1 MAKFLKTKRS
11 KKRGV
16 LALSAVL
23 AASLSLGML
32 SACATDDDG
41 TNDNTDTSVSKTDTQ
56 LLKNGN
62 FEFYPDNNQTEQNKK
77 INLINTPDSWSRS
90 TGSDA
95 NGSAPTSDAASGI
108 INTAEWSYFAQPG
121 RPFTSKEDA
130 LENWTAEGVT
140 AFDRIKAYSD
150 YSISSVD
157 DFALYDDYKYT
168 VSYNDIKGFWNAEQN
183 RSAVDNP
190 LTHDYAA
197 GQTKDDNGVLMIHN
211 EKVTN
216 SSVYGTAQYY
226 TSSTTV
232 SLKAGTAA
240 ELSVWVKTS
249 NLVHWEN
256 KTATQ
261 DCGAYIGV
269 TNTVGGTTLDQM
281 QIKNINTEQL
291 NPEKTNNGWV
301 KYSLYVR
308 ANTYAASTVR
318 IVLGLGMGGT
328 TDMYETVNGY
338 AFFDD
343 LTCKLISNDVYE
355 EKTENISDEYQ
366 CDIRDYGED
375 KKFTATGDSQTYA
388 LDLYADFTDIY
399 LGDPAQGT
407 QIVDIDL
414 TKETYGG
421 REYTSETYAPL
432 SLANDANNYAQVA
445 SPKEM
450 KEVNNKYLQSVLE
463 KDFANYPFDEEKPIV
478 MLMSA
483 NGAPYTAK
491 TNVNQPLAAD
501 SRVLVSFFVK
511 TSEMKSFKG
520 AGISIVDGENKTSIS
535 PFDST
540 TVATVDIDDDNKD
553 IYDGWVQ
560 CFFFISNDTEE
571 NKTFK
576 LEATYG
582 STSIVG
588 TTKADYTDGYAAFAN
603 FQIYEMSETELT
615 YVSTGDRAVT
625 VSLTGKTSATS
636 KFDDVA
642 MNDADSVKTDIA
654 KPANYLGVQGGDKR
668 VGGTEIDSAFSPAP
682 DGVYTGLVD
691 SDYQNNYT
699 DNAWKTELCAMAAQ
713 KGVLT
718 EAVAADWW
726 DQILGTAKQPLAIIN
741 KVEAAYGYLAHTTA
755 NLSSSST
762 RSVSVRVKVSQG
774 AKAYVYLIDASDV
787 HKGYGNGLA
796 LDLPELTYWYDD
808 EGNLCTKDPA
818 DKDFDKK
825 TDIAYFLGD
834 NGLYTNATDKTDTKL
849 YANLANYAKDDDGN
863 LVTEEETVAY
873 YAKDGKFYAYCDE
886 DKGVYSTEVTDFD
899 HKYARYDYTGKT
911 MPEGVII
918 VDGTKDGVADKWV
931 TVSFNVKT
939 GNTAKDYR
947 LEVWSGSR
955 DGEVKNPAGSYVFFD
970 DNSSSDLSSD
980 YQNLLDEAVAA
991 LKKDENNVT
1000 EDDKLKDAIYYTYCF
1015 YDDVSYLRYD
1025 KTQDTDDKGNPYASY
1040 AQSSYSESIA
1050 YLYYEDTQ
1058 SIDGEALYQM
1068 FLNYTT
1074 SDVTVEK
1081 DVTDDES
1088 TDEEE
1093 PEETDS
1099 GSSANLW
1106 LLASSGAM
1114 VVALVIVIASI
1125 AIRRALKNKKPRVR
1139 NAVAPAKKKQKAEK
1153 APKEEKPEP
1162 VKKDEN
1168 DPYNE

>member
-11 KKRGV
+11 KKCGV
-16 LALSAVL
+16 FALSAIL

-32 SACATDDDG
+32 SACAEKDDS
-41 TNDNTDTSVSKTDTQ
+41 NDDSDTPVSKTDTQ
-56 LLKNGN
+56 LIKNGN
-62 FEFYPDNNQTEQNKK
+62 FEFYPDNNQTEKDKK
-77 INLINTPDSWSRS
+77 INLINTPDSWTRS

-108 INTAEWSYFAQPG
+108 INTAEWEYFTRPG

-130 LENWTAEGVT
+130 LANWKAESVT
-140 AFDRIKAYSD
+140 AYDRIKAYAD
-150 YSISSVD
+150 YSIDSKD
-157 DFALYDDYKYT
+157 DFELYDDYKYT
-168 VSYNDIKGFWNAEQN
+168 VDYDDIKGFWNADEN

-190 LTHDYAA
+190 LTHDYATDK
-197 GQTKDDNGVLMIHN
+197 TKEENSVLMIHN

-226 TSSTTV
+226 TSSTSI
-232 SLKAGTAA
+232 SLAAGTAA

-269 TNTVGGTTLDQM
+269 THTVGGTTLDQM

-291 NPEKTNNGWV
+291 NSEKTNNGWV

-308 ANTYAASTVR
+308 ANTYATSTFR
-318 IVLGLGMGGT
+318 IILGLGMGGT

-343 LTCKLISNDVYE
+343 LTCKLISTDAYD
-355 EKTENISDEYQ
+355 EKTASIAENYK
-366 CDIRDYGED
+366 CDMRDYGED
-375 KKFTATGDSQTYA
+375 KKFTATKDSQTYA
-388 LDLYADFTDIY
+388 LDLYASFTDVL
-399 LGDPAQGT
+399 LGSSSQGT
-407 QIVDIDL
+407 NLVNIDL

-421 REYTSETYAPL
+421 VEYSSETYAPL

-445 SPKEM
+445 SPKKM
-450 KEVNNKYLQSVLE
+450 KEEDNKYLKAVLE
-463 KDFANYPFDEEKPIV
+463 KDFANYPFDEEKSII

-491 TNVNQPLAAD
+491 TQAFTLPAD
-501 SRVLVSFFVK
+501 NRLLVSFFVK
-511 TSEMKSFKG
+511 TSEMKSFTG
-520 AGISIVDGENKTSIS
+520 AGITVVDGETKTSIS
-535 PFDST
+535 SVDST
-540 TVATVDIDDDNKD
+540 TVATVDIDDETKD

-571 NKTFK
+571 SKTFY

-588 TTKADYTDGYAAFAN
+588 TSKADYTDGYAAFAN
-603 FQIYEMSETELT
+603 FQTYSMTETELG

-642 MNDADSVKTDIA
+642 MNDSDSVKTDIA

-682 DGVYTGLVD
+682 ENVYAGLID
-691 SDYQNNYT
+691 SDYQSNYAA
-699 DNAWKTELCAMAAQ
+699 NEWKTALVEIAQQ

-726 DQILGTAKQPLAIIN
+726 DKILGNAKQPLAIIN
-741 KVEAAYGYLAHTTA
+741 KVETAYGYLAHATA
-755 NLSSSST
+755 NISSSST
-762 RSVSVRVKVSQG
+762 RRISVRVKVSQG

-787 HKGYGNGLA
+787 HKGYGSGLA
-796 LDLPELTYWYDD
+796 LELPNLTYWYDD
-808 EGNLCTKDPA
+808 EGNICTKDPS
-818 DKDFDKK
+818 DKEFNKK
-825 TDIAYFLGD
+825 TDVAYLLGD
-834 NGLYTNATDKTDTKL
+834 NGLYTNALDKNDTKL
-849 YANLANYAKDDDGN
+849 YANLANYGKDEDGN
-863 LVTEEETVAY
+863 LITEEKTIAF
-873 YAKDGKFYAYCDE
+873 YAKDGKFYAYY
-886 DKGVYSTEVTDFD
+886 DKDKDAYSSEVTDLD

-911 MPEGVII
+911 MPESVIV
-918 VDGTKDGVADKWV
+918 VDGSKKGVADKWV
-931 TVSFNVKT
+931 TVAFNVKT
-939 GNTAKDYR
+939 GSDAKDYR

-955 DGEVKNPAGSYVFFD
+955 DGSVKNPAGSYVFFD
-970 DNSSSDLSSD
+970 DNDSSDFSSD
-980 YQNLLDEAVAA
+980 YQKVLDEAVAA
-991 LKKDENNVT
+991 LKKDNANVT
-1000 EDDKLKDAIYYTYCF
+1000 EDDKLKNAVYYSYSF
-1015 YDDVSYLRYD
+1015 YDDAAYLRYD
-1025 KTQDTDDKGNPYASY
+1025 KTQDNDKAGNPY
-1040 AQSSYSESIA
+1040 SSYKQSAYTEAIA

-1058 SIDGEALYQM
+1058 SIEGEALYQM
-1068 FLNYTT
+1068 FLDYSS
-1074 SDVTVEK
+1074 SDVTVERDK
-1081 DVTDDES
+1081 TDDEPE
-1088 TDEEE
+1088 EEE
-1093 PEETDS
+1093 PAETDTETTS
-1099 GSSANLW
+1099 NANIW
-1106 LLASSGAM
+1106 LIAASGAM
-1114 VVALVIVIASI
+1114 VAALVIVIASMSI
-1125 AIRRALKNKKPRVR
+1125 QRILKKRKPRTQKAFTAKR
-1139 NAVAPAKKKQKAEK
+1139 NRKAEK
-1153 APKEEKPEP
+1153 ESQPKSEP
-1162 VKKDEN
+1162 VKRDED